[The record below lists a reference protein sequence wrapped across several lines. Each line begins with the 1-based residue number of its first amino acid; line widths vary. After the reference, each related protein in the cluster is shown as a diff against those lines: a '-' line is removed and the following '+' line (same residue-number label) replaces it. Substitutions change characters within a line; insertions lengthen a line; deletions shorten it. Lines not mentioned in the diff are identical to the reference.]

1 MLSSCI
7 MYVHMTKVYDYC
19 IVNRMAKIQCIHNF
33 MRYTN
38 CDSKEQI
45 LTSDDIYIYNVVAGG
60 VPKQLLAQTVV
71 KLLPP
76 TIVR

>member
-1 MLSSCI
+1 MPGRSA
-7 MYVHMTKVYDYC
+7 
-19 IVNRMAKIQCIHNF
+19 IVIELIEVGIK
-33 MRYTN
+33 
-38 CDSKEQI
+38 
-45 LTSDDIYIYNVVAGG
+45 LSDDSVCTDIYTYIVAGG